1 MSSEV
6 FDLAD
11 GLEIEQEEA
20 LSDDEVRERESRRE
34 SVLIVMEV
42 TLFLS
47 FSLSPSLSPFLFL
60 HSGGGYD
67 GQYVIG

>member
-20 LSDDEVRERESRRE
+20 LSDDEVRDREN
-34 SVLIVMEV
+34 
-42 TLFLS
+42 
-47 FSLSPSLSPFLFL
+47 
-60 HSGGGYD
+60 
-67 GQYVIG
+67 QY

>member
-20 LSDDEVRERESRRE
+20 LSDDEVREN
-34 SVLIVMEV
+34 
-42 TLFLS
+42 
-47 FSLSPSLSPFLFL
+47 
-60 HSGGGYD
+60 
-67 GQYVIG
+67 QY

>member
-20 LSDDEVRERESRRE
+20 LSDDEVREGEN
-34 SVLIVMEV
+34 
-42 TLFLS
+42 
-47 FSLSPSLSPFLFL
+47 
-60 HSGGGYD
+60 
-67 GQYVIG
+67 QY

>member
-20 LSDDEVRERESRRE
+20 LSDDEVRERERIST
-34 SVLIVMEV
+34 SSNGSYA
-42 TLFLS
+42 LS
-47 FSLSPSLSPFLFL
+47 FSLFLSLSLSPLRWR
-60 HSGGGYD
+60 
-67 GQYVIG
+67 I